1 MKKIFSL
8 IICIFSIILLS
19 GCTDTSTMENI
30 NIYTTAYPFKYVTE
44 QLYGEQAEQFF
55 NSLIAEDLPEQNLNG
70 DDVDEMD
77 DLFNNFDKYLFP
89 T

>member
-30 NIYTTAYPFKYVTE
+30 NIYTTAYPIEYIVNRLYDNHSTIRSIYPNGVDINEYKVTDVLLNE
-44 QLYGEQAEQFF
+44 YLAQAV
-55 NSLIAEDLPEQNLNG
+55 AA
-70 DDVDEMD
+70 
-77 DLFNNFDKYLFP
+77 
-89 T
+89 